1 MKRIF
6 LLLILNLL
14 IAGYGR
20 AQKSC
25 LQRRGNATQLIIN
38 DTPYLI
44 LGGELGNSSAA
55 NTQDIERIFP
65 KLQKMG
71 LNTVLVPAYW
81 DLLEPVEGD
90 FDFTLTDKVLEQARK
105 YNLKVVFLW
114 FGAWKNSTSC
124 YAPLWFKENDKKYP
138 RAHTESGKPLEI
150 ASAFSDEVLQADQR
164 AFTQWLKHIAA
175 ADRDEGTVIM
185 IQIENEIGMLEDAR
199 DYSPEANSAFCA
211 PIPQEL
217 ASYLQKH
224 KKDLHPR
231 LLKKWEA
238 QGCKREGNWQ
248 EVFGADIYT
257 DGIFMAWNY
266 AKYVGKLAQS
276 ARSIYNVPLYVN
288 AAMNSRGRK
297 PGEYPSAGP
306 LAHLIDI
313 WHCGAPDI
321 DILAPDLYD
330 NDFTNWVSQY
340 HLHNNPLFIPEI
352 RLTDNNGVRAFY
364 VFGEHDAIGFSP
376 FSIEDSPESA
386 DAPLV
391 QSYGKLKELMP
402 LLTGYQGKGVMKGLL
417 FDQENKERIIT
428 EDDLTI
434 TCRHYFTLP
443 WDARATGG
451 NVWPEGGGIL
461 LRMSKNEY
469 IIAGSGIVIEFAKN
483 TEKATA
489 GTHKVLGEDGFVRKG
504 NENNKTGS
512 GKTAW
517 HGKRCGIGF
526 VDEVKVNAD
535 GSLGYIRRMNG
546 DQSHQGRHVRI
557 PTGHFSILHV
567 VLYDYK

>member
-199 DYSPEANSAFCA
+199 DYSPEANSAFCWH
-211 PIPQEL
+211 L
-217 ASYLQKH
+217 TCKST
-224 KKDLHPR
+224 KK
-231 LLKKWEA
+231 
-238 QGCKREGNWQ
+238 
-248 EVFGADIYT
+248 T
-257 DGIFMAWNY
+257 
-266 AKYVGKLAQS
+266 
-276 ARSIYNVPLYVN
+276 
-288 AAMNSRGRK
+288 
-297 PGEYPSAGP
+297 
-306 LAHLIDI
+306 
-313 WHCGAPDI
+313 
-321 DILAPDLYD
+321 
-330 NDFTNWVSQY
+330 
-340 HLHNNPLFIPEI
+340 FIP
-352 RLTDNNGVRAFY
+352 G
-364 VFGEHDAIGFSP
+364 
-376 FSIEDSPESA
+376 
-386 DAPLV
+386 
-391 QSYGKLKELMP
+391 
-402 LLTGYQGKGVMKGLL
+402 
-417 FDQENKERIIT
+417 
-428 EDDLTI
+428 
-434 TCRHYFTLP
+434 C
-443 WDARATGG
+443 
-451 NVWPEGGGIL
+451 
-461 LRMSKNEY
+461 
-469 IIAGSGIVIEFAKN
+469 
-483 TEKATA
+483 
-489 GTHKVLGEDGFVRKG
+489 
-504 NENNKTGS
+504 
-512 GKTAW
+512 
-517 HGKRCGIGF
+517 
-526 VDEVKVNAD
+526 
-535 GSLGYIRRMNG
+535 
-546 DQSHQGRHVRI
+546 
-557 PTGHFSILHV
+557 
-567 VLYDYK
+567 

>member
-257 DGIFMAWNY
+257 DEIGQLLDLEAQKFTHKYGKELGVHMDLRLVPFTSHVPFGKVIGATPNGRFSYTPLSDGSSASQGADLNGPTAVLLSNY
-266 AKYVGKLAQS
+266 KTKNFDYEDHAARLLNIKLS
-276 ARSIYNVPLYVN
+276 PSCVE
-288 AAMNSRGRK
+288 
-297 PGEYPSAGP
+297 GE
-306 LAHLIDI
+306 
-313 WHCGAPDI
+313 
-321 DILAPDLYD
+321 
-330 NDFTNWVSQY
+330 
-340 HLHNNPLFIPEI
+340 
-352 RLTDNNGVRAFY
+352 NGT
-364 VFGEHDAIGFSP
+364 EK
-376 FSIEDSPESA
+376 
-386 DAPLV
+386 LV
-391 QSYGKLKELMP
+391 QFIKAWHDLRLWHLQFNVLNTETLRQAQKQPQLYKN
-402 LLTGYQGKGVMKGLL
+402 LLVRIAGYSA
-417 FDQENKERIIT
+417 
-428 EDDLTI
+428 
-434 TCRHYFTLP
+434 YFTEL
-443 WDARATGG
+443 
-451 NVWPEGGGIL
+451 
-461 LRMSKNEY
+461 SKDLQDD
-469 IIAGSGIVIEFAKN
+469 IIAR
-483 TEKATA
+483 TE
-489 GTHKVLGEDGFVRKG
+489 HE
-504 NENNKTGS
+504 
-512 GKTAW
+512 
-517 HGKRCGIGF
+517 
-526 VDEVKVNAD
+526 EV
-535 GSLGYIRRMNG
+535 S
-546 DQSHQGRHVRI
+546 
-557 PTGHFSILHV
+557 
-567 VLYDYK
+567 